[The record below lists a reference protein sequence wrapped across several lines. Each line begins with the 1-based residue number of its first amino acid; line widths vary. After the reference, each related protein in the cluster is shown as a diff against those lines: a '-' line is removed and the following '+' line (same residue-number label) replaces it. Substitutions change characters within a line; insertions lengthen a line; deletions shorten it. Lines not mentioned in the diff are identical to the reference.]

1 MKLKS
6 KRQKSGV
13 KLNKVQKKVTEINNQ
28 QLLKAK
34 RTEEL
39 QKKLKEKLKKKSN
52 KFQESNLENQHVL
65 DRFVAKKKK

>member
-34 RTEEL
+34 RTEEQ

-52 KFQESNLENQHVL
+52 KFQESNLEDQHVL